1 LSLSNY
7 VIPGPF
13 EIWESVIEIFPRY
26 LVDVLD
32 TLVVAIIGHFV
43 SILLAMLVGI
53 IGRLKSWI
61 GSLIKV
67 AAYNIQAYPVVAV
80 APIIFILFGDRFLTR
95 LIIAA
100 MICYFPLLLTILGIL
115 TEPVVDIEHFYDM
128 TERMN
133 WWLQVKI
140 RIFENIEKL
149 TTVIAGSVTLAMGGT
164 IVAEFIAADA
174 GIGYS
179 IRIALYQS
187 DMAGILIALFLI
199 GIWTSLYLAFLE
211 WIGLLVEKKWKY

>member
-1 LSLSNY
+1 
-7 VIPGPF
+7 
-13 EIWESVIEIFPRY
+13 
-26 LVDVLD
+26 
-32 TLVVAIIGHFV
+32 
-43 SILLAMLVGI
+43 
-53 IGRLKSWI
+53 
-61 GSLIKV
+61 
-67 AAYNIQAYPVVAV
+67 
-80 APIIFILFGDRFLTR
+80 
-95 LIIAA
+95 
-100 MICYFPLLLTILGIL
+100 
-115 TEPVVDIEHFYDM
+115 
-128 TERMN
+128 MN